1 MADGRTTAGA
11 PTYRGRTIICAPASE
26 QERGLLDTRVGSR
39 PAKRRPVLVISA
51 ATYNQRK
58 PATVVALVITSNKT
72 DLAERAG
79 DAPLALMREIDRG
92 LRNSLGL

>member
-1 MADGRTTAGA
+1 MADGRTTAGE

-39 PAKRRPVLVISA
+39 PAKRRPVLVISPVNVTA
-51 ATYNQRK
+51 
-58 PATVVALVITSNKT
+58 VVTLNKT